1 MHILEGGPRQRPP
14 LPRLPKR
21 LVLFG
26 AMLALG
32 AVAAL
37 TALTMSS
44 SAAPSSGIIGRA
56 DVRDLPAPLQERLVE
71 LANRPS
77 TFEPARAFSEADK
90 PSQLFQYYL
99 LDTKGFQPNVFT
111 SVVPGINDGGFQTAA
126 NAANGGLPTIG
137 SVRVVLEPKAGKPT
151 DPNDVRA
158 AIDVF
163 TDISGLFVINNE
175 SGWYEA
181 WLIHDLR
188 VPKVAQPGPDGRAQY
203 ATITPADAEA
213 LKLIGDGNNV
223 PGSIFTVDGTAP
235 KFPSADDHFPDK
247 QSNAIAFPVSN
258 GTFNASQQSDVHAYW
273 EFNPGTDWTFPLYEL
288 PATGGIP
295 GTFDAGLQ
303 YGVSSLI
310 PGSGPA
316 GVSNDKVA
324 YGDNP
329 DNPRDPDRA
338 EGTTRETRNRFIP
351 SGLANEVLTDV
362 FLRVKSF
369 EPGVELPQ
377 RLFDAYAQ
385 EIGKVDQNGDGV
397 VSFAEADV
405 NGTSAGLPNTRLY
418 LPATAFN
425 RFAVTREIDDGLLA
439 PRFAPGQRAYVL
451 GGQIA
456 TVSPAVNASLPQD
469 ADNR

>member
-1 MHILEGGPRQRPP
+1 MIRAREGRPARRR
-14 LPRLPKR
+14 RLLL
-21 LVLFG
+21 LVTLVAAG
-26 AMLALG
+26 LG
-32 AVAAL
+32 AAAAAL
-37 TALTMSS
+37 TMDT
-44 SAAPSSGIIGRA
+44 SAATGTGIVGRA
-56 DVRDLPAPLQERLVE
+56 DVRNLPAPLQNRLVE
-71 LANRPS
+71 LANRPN
-77 TFEPARAFSEADK
+77 TYEPARAFSEADS
-90 PSQLFQYYL
+90 PSKLFQYYL
-99 LDTKGFQPNVFT
+99 LDTTGFQPNVFT
-111 SVVPGINDGGFQTAA
+111 STVPGINDGAIPTAA

-188 VPKVAQPGPDGRAQY
+188 VPKVAQTGADGRAQY
-203 ATITPADAEA
+203 GTITTADAEA
-213 LKLIGDGNNV
+213 LKALGAGNDL
-223 PGSIFTVDGTAP
+223 PGNIFTVDGNAP
-235 KFPSADDHFPDK
+235 AFPSADDRFPDK
-247 QSNAIAFPVSN
+247 QSNTVAFPVSN

-288 PATGGIP
+288 PATGGIA

-316 GVSNDKVA
+316 GVANDKVA

-338 EGTTRETRNRFIP
+338 EGRADRRETRNRFIP

-369 EPGVELPQ
+369 EPGVDLPQ

-385 EIGKVDQNGDGV
+385 EIAKVDQNGDGV

-405 NGTSAGLPNTRLY
+405 DGTSAGLPNARLY

-439 PRFAPGQRAYVL
+439 PRLAPGQRSYVL
-451 GGQIA
+451 GGRIA
-456 TVSPAVNASLPQD
+456 TVSPAVDASLPQD